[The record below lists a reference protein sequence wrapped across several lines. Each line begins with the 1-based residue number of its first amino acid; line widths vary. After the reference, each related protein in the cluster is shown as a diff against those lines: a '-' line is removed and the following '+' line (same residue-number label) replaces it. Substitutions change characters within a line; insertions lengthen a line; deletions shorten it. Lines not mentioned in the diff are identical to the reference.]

1 MGSKRNPNYKI
12 KQVKGKR
19 EYERIEFYYLDDY
32 STTNR
37 YDILEDI
44 LIGNETGEMT
54 EYLLELLKNSDN
66 LTRKQKQYLDA
77 ILSDD
82 HYISTSQVYDMNGRV
97 VYNNNQYFFFNRQL
111 AKELNRI
118 IQEEDTVEIKNG
130 RLIFK

>member
-1 MGSKRNPNYKI
+1 MGSKRNPNYNI
-12 KQVKGKR
+12 KQVNGKR
-19 EYERIEFYYLDDY
+19 QYERIEFYYLDHY
-32 STTNR
+32 NITNR
-37 YDILEDI
+37 YDILEDV

-54 EYLLELLKNSDN
+54 EYLLGLLKESDN
-66 LTRKQKQYLDA
+66 LTRKQKQYLDV

-82 HYISTSQVYDMNGRV
+82 HYISTSQVYNMNGDL

-118 IQEEDTVEIKNG
+118 IQEEDTVELKNG

>member
-1 MGSKRNPNYKI
+1 
-12 KQVKGKR
+12 
-19 EYERIEFYYLDDY
+19 
-32 STTNR
+32 
-37 YDILEDI
+37 
-44 LIGNETGEMT
+44 MT

-66 LTRKQKQYLDA
+66 LTRKQKQYLDT

-82 HYISTSQVYDMNGRV
+82 HYISTSQVYNMNGDL

-118 IQEEDTVEIKNG
+118 IQEEDTVELKNG

>member
-32 STTNR
+32 SVTNR
-37 YDILEDI
+37 YDILEDV

-54 EYLLELLKNSDN
+54 EYLLELLKESDN
-66 LTRKQKQYLDA
+66 LTRKQKQYLDV

-82 HYISTSQVYDMNGRV
+82 YYISASQVYDMNGNL

-118 IQEEDTVEIKNG
+118 IQEDDTIELKNG

>member
-12 KQVKGKR
+12 KQTNGKR
-19 EYERIEFYYLDDY
+19 EYERIEFYYLDDC
-32 STTNR
+32 SITNR
-37 YDILEDI
+37 YDILEDV
-44 LIGNETGEMT
+44 LISNETGEMT

-66 LTRKQKQYLDA
+66 LTRKQKQYLDV

-82 HYISTSQVYDMNGRV
+82 HYISTSQVYDMNGGL
-97 VYNNNQYFFFNRQL
+97 VYNSNQYFFFNRQL